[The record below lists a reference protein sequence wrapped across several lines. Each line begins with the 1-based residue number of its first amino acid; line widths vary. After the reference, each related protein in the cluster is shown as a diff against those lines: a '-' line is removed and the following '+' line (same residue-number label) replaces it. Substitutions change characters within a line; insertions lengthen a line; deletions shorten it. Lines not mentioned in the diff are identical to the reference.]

1 MATEMGQSQRIE
13 QGLAITPQLKRSL
26 EILQAPT
33 LDLHD
38 MIVNELQTNPILE
51 EISPAEIPEKPES
64 VGENPDDFDGE
75 DLQPSQNNQSDEQL
89 KRDFVLNSIPDTQSL
104 REYLLN
110 ESKLDAENARVAEA
124 FEALVGAMDDRG
136 FLDADAV
143 ENAVSKGFDEKIV
156 RQALDMLRNSSP
168 SGIGAFDIR
177 DSLMLQLEHKH
188 MGNSLAYKILED
200 HFDLLL
206 KRRVNEIAEI
216 ENRTVE
222 DVENAISEIAK
233 LSTSPAIDFAEDIER
248 YITPDIVYKKENQA
262 WTAELTNEYIPKLR
276 INPEYRQM
284 IAEGKLRKDAES
296 YVKEKIREGKS
307 FMEAVEQRQNT
318 LLKIARAILLKQP
331 DFFESGAEA
340 LRPMT
345 MQDVADIVQL
355 HPTTVGRAVSEKFA
369 ETPHGLYPMKFFFNS
384 GYNNSSG
391 DSIASAS
398 VKEKIRDIVSSEPP
412 QKPFSDAK
420 IAEILAEDGIT
431 IARRTVAKYRE
442 EIGIPTKSLRK
453 RF

>member
-51 EISPAEIPEKPES
+51 EISPAEMPEKPES

-188 MGNSLAYKILED
+188 MGNSLACKILED

-233 LSTSPAIDFAEDIER
+233 LSTSPARDFAEDTER
-248 YITPDIVYKKENQA
+248 YITPDIIYKKENQA

-284 IAEGKLRKDAES
+284 IAEG
-296 YVKEKIREGKS
+296 I
-307 FMEAVEQRQNT
+307 MEAVEQRQNT

-420 IAEILAEDGIT
+420 IAEILAEDGIA

>member
-168 SGIGAFDIR
+168 SGI
-177 DSLMLQLEHKH
+177 KC
-188 MGNSLAYKILED
+188 
-200 HFDLLL
+200 
-206 KRRVNEIAEI
+206 V
-216 ENRTVE
+216 
-222 DVENAISEIAK
+222 
-233 LSTSPAIDFAEDIER
+233 
-248 YITPDIVYKKENQA
+248 
-262 WTAELTNEYIPKLR
+262 
-276 INPEYRQM
+276 M
-284 IAEGKLRKDAES
+284 IF
-296 YVKEKIREGKS
+296 Y
-307 FMEAVEQRQNT
+307 F
-318 LLKIARAILLKQP
+318 
-331 DFFESGAEA
+331 
-340 LRPMT
+340 
-345 MQDVADIVQL
+345 
-355 HPTTVGRAVSEKFA
+355 
-369 ETPHGLYPMKFFFNS
+369 
-384 GYNNSSG
+384 
-391 DSIASAS
+391 
-398 VKEKIRDIVSSEPP
+398 
-412 QKPFSDAK
+412 
-420 IAEILAEDGIT
+420 
-431 IARRTVAKYRE
+431 
-442 EIGIPTKSLRK
+442 
-453 RF
+453 

>member
-233 LSTSPAIDFAEDIER
+233 LSTSPAIDFAEDTER

-296 YVKEKIREGKS
+296 YVKEKNTRRQIVYGGSRTKAKYPSKNRPRHTFKAARFFRIRRRSLAPHDNAGRSRHSPTASNYSRTRRIRKIRRDPAWIISHEILFQQRIQQFLRRLHSKRFREGK
-307 FMEAVEQRQNT
+307 NT
-318 LLKIARAILLKQP
+318 RHRVFRTAAK
-331 DFFESGAEA
+331 A
-340 LRPMT
+340 L
-345 MQDVADIVQL
+345 
-355 HPTTVGRAVSEKFA
+355 
-369 ETPHGLYPMKFFFNS
+369 
-384 GYNNSSG
+384 
-391 DSIASAS
+391 
-398 VKEKIRDIVSSEPP
+398 
-412 QKPFSDAK
+412 
-420 IAEILAEDGIT
+420 
-431 IARRTVAKYRE
+431 
-442 EIGIPTKSLRK
+442 
-453 RF
+453 